1 MMLDGNSI
9 LRQPKS
15 GGDYLAL
22 FVRKPTMTETKKRD
36 FSPSC
41 QDETRGRL
49 EKIVRKRKGKKSGGK
64 EIDPKL
70 LSLVSIFAKVDAR
83 EDCKN
88 TDTNANFKDEKP
100 CAIKPPQ
107 SGGPQSMPATR
118 QTCKENVP
126 LTIRWHYVEST
137 PARTAF
143 A

>member
-1 MMLDGNSI
+1 MFDMKKWNI
-9 LRQPKS
+9 LQ
-15 GGDYLAL
+15 
-22 FVRKPTMTETKKRD
+22 
-36 FSPSC
+36 SC
-41 QDETRGRL
+41 QDKTCGRL
-49 EKIVRKRKGKKSGGK
+49 EKSERKRKGKKGSGK

-100 CAIKPPQ
+100 CTTKPPQ
-107 SGGPQSMPATR
+107 SGVPQSMPATR
-118 QTCKENVP
+118 QTCRENVP